1 VRSLTEHRAAALA
14 LASPLPAVEVLLDDA
29 DGLVVAD
36 DLRTDEPLPRWDNSA
51 MDGYAVRQ
59 ADMAGLPVTLRVVA
73 DLPAGTADE
82 PVVLPGTAARIMTGA
97 PVPAGSDTI
106 VPVELTDAGTATVQ
120 VHDAPAAGVHIRRV
134 GEDAVPGDVV
144 VAAGTLLGPA
154 AIAAVASLGRATVR
168 VHRRPRVG
176 VVSTGDE
183 LVAPGTPLRRGQ
195 LPDSNSWL
203 LAAAVRDAGG
213 TPVRIGPV
221 PDDVD
226 ALRAVLQDLDG
237 SVDAIITSGG
247 VSVGAYDV
255 VKAALADE
263 PGVEFLPVA
272 VQPGKPQG
280 LGRLPGGTPIYTLPG
295 NPVSSFAS
303 FEMFVR
309 PALLRMR
316 GLADVERTSLVAV
329 ADEGWTTPPGRAQL
343 MPVRWV
349 GPDRVVRATARGSGS
364 HLVARLALAEGLAV
378 IPAEID
384 EVVAGDRVTVLRVS
398 P

>member
-1 VRSLTEHRAAALA
+1 MRSLTEHRAAALA

-51 MDGYAVRQ
+51 MDGYGVRH
-59 ADMAGLPVTLRVVA
+59 ADVVELPATLRVVA

-82 PVVLPGTAARIMTGA
+82 PVVGPGTAARIMTGA
-97 PVPAGSDTI
+97 PVPAGADTI
-106 VPVELTDAGTATVQ
+106 VPVELTDAGTATVR
-120 VHDAPAAGVHIRRV
+120 VREAPAAGVHIRRA

-203 LAAAVRDAGG
+203 LASAVRDAGG

-226 ALRAVLQDLDG
+226 ALRSVLADLDG

-316 GLADVERTSLVAV
+316 GLAEVERPTVQAV

-384 EVVAGDRVTVLRVS
+384 AVVAGDRVTVLKVS

>member
-1 VRSLTEHRAAALA
+1 MRSLTEHRAAALA

-36 DLRTDEPLPRWDNSA
+36 DLRTAEPLPRWDNSA
-51 MDGYAVRQ
+51 MDGYAVRH
-59 ADMAGLPVTLRVVA
+59 ADVVDLPTTLDVVA

-82 PVVLPGTAARIMTGA
+82 PVVAPGTAARIMTGA
-97 PVPAGSDTI
+97 PVPAGADTI
-106 VPVELTDAGTATVQ
+106 VPVELTDAGTATVL
-120 VHDAPAAGVHIRRV
+120 VREAPAAGVHIRLA

-203 LAAAVRDAGG
+203 LASAVRDAGG

-226 ALRAVLQDLDG
+226 ALRSVLADLDG

-316 GLADVERTSLVAV
+316 GLVEVERPTVQAV

-384 EVVAGDRVTVLRVS
+384 TVVAGDRVTVLKVS